1 MVLHLQ
7 FILNFLT
14 SLIVKSF
21 HVNDMLYVL
30 YVYMW
35 LFA

>member
-21 HVNDMLYVL
+21 HVNDMYVL
-30 YVYMW
+30 YVFMW